1 MNNYVKFLTI
11 FLITYF
17 QNNWYNGIEVIIM
30 DLNKWK
36 LVKKDENTYEFKK
49 PEKPEITPVIVL
61 ALLFLMLFVKK
72 TEIYNFF
79 KSFFD

>member
-1 MNNYVKFLTI
+1 
-11 FLITYF
+11 
-17 QNNWYNGIEVIIM
+17 M